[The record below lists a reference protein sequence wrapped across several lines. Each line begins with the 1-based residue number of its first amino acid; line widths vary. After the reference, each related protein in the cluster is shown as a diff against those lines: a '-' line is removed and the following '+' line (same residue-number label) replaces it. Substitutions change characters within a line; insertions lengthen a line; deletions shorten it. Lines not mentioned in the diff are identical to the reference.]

1 MCIRDRVNQECTQQ
15 DPTVATWAATASCV
29 VSDDATYGML
39 IENDGGG
46 ANQGAAIAGQYT
58 VTTAGQPLILSM
70 LVKIVNTAKFRIFCY
85 NVTLAIFEFG
95 YNIEVGADDPLTP
108 VTFTPIGAGY
118 GETGYKVIYE
128 GDDQYRINIYAET
141 INASGDLNISIN
153 ADRDNSGV
161 PGTEVGLYFDK
172 VSLTEG
178 TQWPGYTASRGLSVF
193 SIANHGL
200 SPNSFAGTVDVQ
212 VDVVPESGVDQR
224 LLWCGADTSNGI
236 GLFLTPSTLTF
247 RQRDA
252 GVDTDATFDLGADI
266 YPGTVLYIGYRKTA
280 TQLELYINGN
290 LLATAATTTAA
301 TIGTA
306 FALDA
311 SNCDVKE
318 LNLYN
323 EV

>member
-1 MCIRDRVNQECTQQ
+1 
-15 DPTVATWAATASCV
+15 
-29 VSDDATYGML
+29 
-39 IENDGGG
+39 
-46 ANQGAAIAGQYT
+46 
-58 VTTAGQPLILSM
+58 M

-236 GLFLTPSTLTF
+236 GLFLTSSTLTF

-252 GVDTDATFDLGADI
+252 GVDTDAMFDLGADI
-266 YPGTVLYIGYRKTA
+266 YPGTAFYIGYRKTA

>member
-1 MCIRDRVNQECTQQ
+1 MCIRDRSVNWE
-15 DPTVATWAATASCV
+15 
-29 VSDDATYGML
+29 YGY
-39 IENDGGG
+39 D
-46 ANQGAAIAGQYT
+46 IA
-58 VTTAGQPLILSM
+58 
-70 LVKIVNTAKFRIFCY
+70 
-85 NVTLAIFEFG
+85 
-95 YNIEVGADDPLTP
+95 VGADEPKRP
-108 VTFTPIGAGY
+108 VTFTPIATGLG

-128 GDDQYRINIYAET
+128 GDDQYRINIYAT
-141 INASGDLNISIN
+141 TVSTSGALSIDLH
-153 ADRDNSGV
+153 ADRDKNSGAMW
-161 PGTEVGLYFDK
+161 LDK

-178 TQWPGYTASRGLSVF
+178 TAWPGYTASRGLSVF

-224 LLWCGADTSNGI
+224 LLWCGADTANGI
-236 GLFLTPSTLTF
+236 GLFLTSSTLTF

-252 GVDTDATFDLGADI
+252 GVDTDATFDLGVDI
-266 YPGTVLYIGYRKTA
+266 YPGALLYIGYRKTA
-280 TQLELYINGN
+280 AQLELYINGN